1 MNNYYLDNQ
10 DKYMYGVCCLGGDEK
25 EVYENTYYNTIA
37 AALSAIHSLAGE
49 LPAELKIAV
58 CEQGDLFK
66 PSECNAFD
74 EDAITDLL
82 DKSDEMVQF
91 DYFSKAEL
99 FDLTDEQI
107 QELRK
112 LINDFLD
119 LKIDTTGY
127 YKAGKFIEIIT
138 LTREQYT
145 KYLWIKPLK
154 SGFLIKHY

>member
-1 MNNYYLDNQ
+1 MNNDYLDNQ

-37 AALSAIHSLAGE
+37 DALSATAAALSAIHSLAGE

-58 CEQGDLFK
+58 CERGDLFK

-82 DKSDEMVQF
+82 DQSDEMLSPDF
-91 DYFSKAEL
+91 KDAEL
-99 FDLTDEQI
+99 FDLTDEEI

-119 LKIDTTGY
+119 QKIDTTGY
-127 YKAGKFIEIIT
+127 YRVGKFIEVIT

-145 KYLWIKPLK
+145 KYL
-154 SGFLIKHY
+154 

>member
-1 MNNYYLDNQ
+1 MNNDYLDNQ

-25 EVYENTYYNTIA
+25 DVYDNTYYNTIDD
-37 AALSAIHSLAGE
+37 ALSAMPFLEKDS
-49 LPAELKIAV
+49 PAEVKIAV
-58 CEQGDLFK
+58 CERGDLFK

-82 DKSDEMVQF
+82 DQSDEMLSPDF
-91 DYFSKAEL
+91 IDAEL
-99 FDLTDEQI
+99 FDLTDEEI

-119 LKIDTTGY
+119 QKIDTTGY
-127 YKAGKFIEIIT
+127 YRVGKFIEVIT

-145 KYLWIKPLK
+145 KYL
-154 SGFLIKHY
+154 

>member
-1 MNNYYLDNQ
+1 MNNDYLDNQ

-25 EVYENTYYNTIA
+25 DVYENTYYNTIA
-37 AALSAIHSLAGE
+37 DALSAMPFLEKDS
-49 LPAELKIAV
+49 PAEVKIAV
-58 CEQGDLFK
+58 CERGDLFK

-82 DKSDEMVQF
+82 DQSDEMLSPDF
-91 DYFSKAEL
+91 KDAEL
-99 FDLTDEQI
+99 FDLTDEEI

-119 LKIDTTGY
+119 QKIDTTGY
-127 YKAGKFIEIIT
+127 YRVGKFIEVIT

-145 KYLWIKPLK
+145 KYL
-154 SGFLIKHY
+154 

>member
-1 MNNYYLDNQ
+1 MIGNYKNEP
-10 DKYMYGVCCLGGDEK
+10 DKYLYGVCPYGDKNPYGNICHDTIKQAIDAAPLSK
-25 EVYENTYYNTIA
+25 ENLPTKLQIA
-37 AALSAIHSLAGE
+37 IF
-49 LPAELKIAV
+49 KK
-58 CEQGDLFK
+58 GDLFK
-66 PSECNAFD
+66 PSECNAFT

-91 DYFSKAEL
+91 DYFSEAEL

-119 LKIDTTGY
+119 QKIDTTGY
-127 YKAGKFIEIIT
+127 YKVGKFIEVIT

-145 KYLWIKPLK
+145 KYL
-154 SGFLIKHY
+154 